1 MQQPVVWLVE
11 DETSIADTLIYMLQ
25 QEGFAVKAFER
36 GLPVLEAARRQVPAL
51 AILDVGLPD
60 ISGFELCRQ
69 LLAQHPSLPVL
80 FLTARSDEVDK
91 LLGLEMGADD
101 YVAKPFSPREVC
113 ARVRTIL
120 RRMQKSA
127 APSATLRIGQFE
139 LNEPAA
145 RISWCGEALPLTRY
159 EFLLL
164 KTLLQAP
171 GRVFSRQQLM
181 DKVWGE
187 DGDSFD
193 RTVDTHIK
201 TLRAKLR
208 AVNEELSP
216 IAVWATVWAFT
227 DAHWDAA
234 IAGVLPDRGHRR
246 VVCAVDL
253 CSGSK
258 ARRAQGNRGHVNRYR
273 DPAG

>member
-1 MQQPVVWLVE
+1 MQQPLIWLVE
-11 DETSIADTLIYMLQ
+11 DEISIADTLIYMLS

-36 GLPVLEAARRQVPAL
+36 ALPALDEARRQVPAL

-127 APSATLRIGQFE
+127 APSEVVRIGQFE

-145 RISWCGEALPLTRY
+145 HISWCGQSLPLTRY

-164 KTLLQAP
+164 KTLLNAP

-208 AVNEELSP
+208 AINPDLSP
-216 IAVWATVWAFT
+216 VST
-227 DAHWDAA
+227 H
-234 IAGVLPDRGHRR
+234 RG
-246 VVCAVDL
+246 L
-253 CSGSK
+253 GYSLGL
-258 ARRAQGNRGHVNRYR
+258 Y
-273 DPAG
+273 

>member
-25 QEGFAVKAFER
+25 QEGFTVKAFER
-36 GLPVLEAARRQVPAL
+36 GLPVLEEARRQTPAL

-127 APSATLRIGQFE
+127 APSDIVRIGQFE

-145 RISWCGEALPLTRY
+145 RISWCGEPLPLTRY

-181 DKVWGE
+181 DRVWGD

-208 AVNEELSP
+208 AVNETLSP
-216 IAVWATVWAFT
+216 IST
-227 DAHWDAA
+227 H
-234 IAGVLPDRGHRR
+234 RGMGYS
-246 VVCAVDL
+246 L
-253 CSGSK
+253 GL
-258 ARRAQGNRGHVNRYR
+258 Y
-273 DPAG
+273 

>member
-1 MQQPVVWLVE
+1 MQQPLIWLVE
-11 DETSIADTLIYMLQ
+11 DEISIADTLIYMLS

-36 GLPVLEAARRQVPAL
+36 GLPALEEARRQVPAL

-127 APSATLRIGQFE
+127 LPSDIVRIGQFE

-145 RISWCGEALPLTRY
+145 QISWCGEPLLLTRY

-164 KTLLQAP
+164 KTLLHAP

-208 AVNEELSP
+208 AINADLSP
-216 IAVWATVWAFT
+216 IST
-227 DAHWDAA
+227 H
-234 IAGVLPDRGHRR
+234 RGLGYSLGL
-246 VVCAVDL
+246 A
-253 CSGSK
+253 
-258 ARRAQGNRGHVNRYR
+258 
-273 DPAG
+273 